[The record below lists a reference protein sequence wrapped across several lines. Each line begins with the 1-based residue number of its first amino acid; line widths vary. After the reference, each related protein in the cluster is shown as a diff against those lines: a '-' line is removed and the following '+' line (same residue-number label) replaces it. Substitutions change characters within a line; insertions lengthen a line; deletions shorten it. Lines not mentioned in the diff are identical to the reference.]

1 MRHNILRCY
10 FLSKFEE
17 EVKKQKELNKT
28 LAVDEINKWI
38 RTLPAEKRKKVVA
51 AVGTKSFTADEL
63 LKEVEADSDYGKQL
77 VQMFNRLRVELA
89 KKKEEQ

>member
-1 MRHNILRCY
+1 MRHNILWCY
-10 FLSKFEE
+10 FLSNYEQE
-17 EVKKQKELNKT
+17 ARKQKELNKK
-28 LAVDEINKWI
+28 LAMDEINNWI
-38 RTLPAEKRKKVVA
+38 RTLPAEKREKVVA

-77 VQMFNRLRVELA
+77 VLMFNRLRVELA